1 LSELWTKFALVLLF
15 ILISSLFVTA
25 EIALV
30 SLRESQIQQ
39 LASRGRRGR
48 VVANL
53 MKDPNR
59 FLAAAQVGITFT
71 SFIGAG
77 LGASEIAPLVAPL
90 LVERGMRVETATT
103 VSFLIVTLI
112 VAYVSLVLGELT
124 PKRLAIQKPEGLA
137 LTFAYPVEFIARA
150 ATPFIWLLSRSTN
163 AVLRLFGVDPHAGR
177 ESITGEELRDIVAAH
192 EELSD
197 EERSLIDEVFEAQDR
212 ELREVMQPRTEVD
225 FLDGEMPVRKAVKL
239 ISEMPHSRYPVI
251 GDSVDDV
258 LGFVHIRDILNP
270 EMAERSIR
278 LADLVRE
285 IPRFPGTKH
294 VIPTLSEMR
303 RAKVHFA
310 IVEDEYGG
318 TAGIVT
324 LEDLVEELVG
334 DIRDEYDEESV
345 SANGNELV
353 VDGVTNLE
361 DIAELIDLELPE
373 GPYETVAGFIMAEIG
388 ELPEIDQ
395 TVEVLG
401 HRLTV
406 LEVENRRATKVKIE
420 VLPEAETDSE

>member
-1 LSELWTKFALVLLF
+1 VPELWTKFALVLLF
-15 ILISSLFVTA
+15 IFISALFVAA

-30 SLRESQIQQ
+30 SLRDSQIQQ
-39 LASRGRRGR
+39 MQTRGRRGR

-77 LGASEIAPLVAPL
+77 LGASEIAPVVAPQF
-90 LVERGMRVETATT
+90 VEWGLAPSTADTL
-103 VSFLIVTLI
+103 SFLVTTLV
-112 VAYVSLVLGELT
+112 VAYFSLVIGELT
-124 PKRLAIQKPEGLA
+124 PKRLAIQKSEGLA
-137 LTFAYPVEFIARA
+137 LVFAYPVEIIARV
-150 ATPFIWLLSRSTN
+150 ATPFIWLLSKSTN
-163 AVLRLFGVDPHAGR
+163 VMLRLLGADPKVGR

-192 EELSD
+192 EELTE
-197 EERSLIDEVFEAQDR
+197 EERELIDEVFEAQDR

-225 FLDGEMPVRKAVKL
+225 FLEGELPVRKAVKL
-239 ISEMPHSRYPVI
+239 ITDMPHSRYPVI
-251 GDSVDDV
+251 GDSPDDV

-270 EMAERSIR
+270 DISERSIR
-278 LADLVRE
+278 LDELVRP
-285 IPRFPGTKH
+285 IPRFPGTKR

-310 IVEDEYGG
+310 LVEDEYGG

-345 SANGNELV
+345 TVNGGELV
-353 VDGVTNLE
+353 VDGGTNLE
-361 DIAELIDLELPE
+361 DIAELIALELPD
-373 GPYETVAGFIMAEIG
+373 GPYETIAGYIMAETG
-388 ELPEIDQ
+388 ELPEVDQ
-395 TVEVLG
+395 SVVVAN

-406 LEVENRRATKVKIE
+406 LEVENRRAIKVKIE
-420 VLPEAETDSE
+420 TLAQPETDAE

>member
-1 LSELWTKFALVLLF
+1 MSELWTKFALVLLF
-15 ILISSLFVTA
+15 IVISGLFVTA

-39 LASRGRRGR
+39 LANRGRRGR

-53 MKDPNR
+53 MKNPNR

-90 LVERGMRVETATT
+90 LVERGMQADTAST
-103 VSFLIVTLI
+103 VSFLIVTLL
-112 VAYVSLVLGELT
+112 VAYVSLVLGELA
-124 PKRLAIQKPEGLA
+124 PKRLAIQRSEGLS

-150 ATPFIWLLSRSTN
+150 ATPFIWLLSVSTN
-163 AVLRLFGVDPHAGR
+163 AVLRLFGVDPNAGR
-177 ESITGEELRDIVAAH
+177 ESITGEELRDIVATH
-192 EELSD
+192 GELTE

-212 ELREVMQPRTEVD
+212 ELREVMKPRTEVD
-225 FLDGEMPVRKAVKL
+225 FLDGDLPVRKAVKVV
-239 ISEMPHSRYPVI
+239 SEMPHSRYPVI

-285 IPRFPGTKH
+285 IPRYPGTKH
-294 VIPTLSEMR
+294 VIPTLTEMR
-303 RAKVHFA
+303 RNKVHFA
-310 IVEDEYGG
+310 IVADEYGG

-324 LEDLVEELVG
+324 MEDLVEELVG

-345 SANGNELV
+345 TVNGNERI
-353 VDGVTNLE
+353 VDGVMNLE
-361 DIAELIDLELPE
+361 DVAELIDVELPE
-373 GPYETVAGFIMAEIG
+373 GPYETIAGFIMAEIG

-395 TVEVLG
+395 SVEVLG

-406 LEVENRRATKVKIE
+406 VEVENRRATKVKIE
-420 VLPEAETDSE
+420 VLPEAEAEAE